1 MKTQMKSQ
9 IKLLLSILPLI
20 AGIYSCQTVNSGLVI
35 EDPDFNLNKLKGK
48 EVLISVPQVIENNV
62 SKATE
67 LPFFDGDDFSKRES
81 IDTDI
86 QNLMM
91 KKISENL
98 DLFIPKSLNK
108 GFVLENNKGSKILIP
123 IIKRDGIY
131 RAASKTEFN
140 IDEKLTQ
147 NGDYILI
154 PLAIQLDDVRNIN
167 ERYQSADLV
176 EPGIEASVSYAV
188 YDISGKKIV
197 ISGTVQGVA
206 KKSYMIDKSLGKD
219 DMYLAVDEA
228 LKALVTEFR
237 K

>member
-1 MKTQMKSQ
+1 MKNRKK
-9 IKLLLSILPLI
+9 IFLLIFLLIL
-20 AGIYSCQTVNSGLVI
+20 GIISCQTVNSGLVI
-35 EDPDFNLNKLKGK
+35 EEPDFNLSKLKGK
-48 EVLISVPQVIENNV
+48 EVLISVPQVIENNIP
-62 SKATE
+62 KTTQ
-67 LPFFDGDDFSKRES
+67 LPFFDSDDFSKRES

-86 QNLMM
+86 QNLMV

-98 DLFIPKSLNK
+98 DLFITKSLSK
-108 GFVLENNKGSKILIP
+108 SFILENNNGSKILIP
-123 IIKRDGIY
+123 IIKKDGFY
-131 RAASKTEFN
+131 KSASKTHFN

-176 EPGIEASVSYAV
+176 EPGIEASISYV
-188 YDISGKKIV
+188 IYGINEKTIV
-197 ISGTVQGVA
+197 ISGIVQGVA

-219 DMYLAVDEA
+219 DVYFAVDEA
-228 LKALVTEFR
+228 VKSLVKEFM

>member
-1 MKTQMKSQ
+1 MKNQ
-9 IKLLLSILPLI
+9 IKKLFLTLPLI
-20 AGIYSCQTVNSGLVI
+20 ISIYSCQTVNSGLVF
-35 EDPDFNLNKLKGK
+35 EDPDYNLSKLKGK
-48 EVLISVPQVIENNV
+48 EVLISVPQVIENNI
-62 SKATE
+62 SRTAE
-67 LPFFDGDDFSKRES
+67 LPFFGSDDFSKRES

-108 GFVLENNKGSKILIP
+108 DFVLENNKGSKILIP
-123 IIKRDGIY
+123 IIKKDGIF
-131 RAASKTEFN
+131 RAASKTELN

-147 NGDYILI
+147 DGDYILI

-176 EPGIEASVSYAV
+176 EPGIEACVSYV
-188 YDISGKKIV
+188 IYSINEKKIV
-197 ISGTVQGVA
+197 ISGVVQGVA

-219 DMYLAVDEA
+219 DMYFAVDEA
-228 LKALVTEFR
+228 IKALVTEFR

>member
-1 MKTQMKSQ
+1 MKNC
-9 IKLLLSILPLI
+9 IKPFLLVLPLI
-20 AGIYSCQTVNSGLVI
+20 IGFFSCQTVNRGLVI
-35 EDPDFNLNKLKGK
+35 EEPDFDLNKLKGK
-48 EVLISVPQVIENNV
+48 EVLISVPQVIENNI
-62 SKATE
+62 SKAAE
-67 LPFFDGDDFSKRES
+67 LPFFGSDDFSKRES

-108 GFVLENNKGSKILIP
+108 AFVLENNKGSKILIP
-123 IIKRDGIY
+123 IIKKDGIY
-131 RAASKTEFN
+131 RAASKTELN

-147 NGDYILI
+147 DVDYILI

-176 EPGIEASVSYAV
+176 EPGIEASISYAV
-188 YDISGKKIV
+188 YGINEKKIV
-197 ISGTVQGVA
+197 ITGFVLGVA

-219 DMYLAVDEA
+219 DMYFAVDEA
-228 LKALVTEFR
+228 IKALVTEFR

>member
-1 MKTQMKSQ
+1 MKNC
-9 IKLLLSILPLI
+9 IKPFLLVLPLI
-20 AGIYSCQTVNSGLVI
+20 IGFFSCQTVNRGLVI
-35 EDPDFNLNKLKGK
+35 EEPDFDLNKLKGK
-48 EVLISVPQVIENNV
+48 EVLISVPQVIENNIPKT
-62 SKATE
+62 SQ
-67 LPFFDGDDFSKRES
+67 LPFFDSDDFSKRES

-86 QNLMM
+86 QNLMV

-98 DLFIPKSLNK
+98 DLFIPKSLSK
-108 GFVLENNKGSKILIP
+108 SFILENNNGSKILIP
-123 IIKRDGIY
+123 IIKKDGFY
-131 RAASKTEFN
+131 KAASKTQFN

-176 EPGIEASVSYAV
+176 EPGIEASISYV
-188 YDISGKKIV
+188 IYGINEKTIV
-197 ISGTVQGVA
+197 ISGIVQGVA

-219 DMYLAVDEA
+219 DVYFAVDEA
-228 LKALVTEFR
+228 IKSLVKEFM

>member
-1 MKTQMKSQ
+1 MKNT
-9 IKLLLSILPLI
+9 IKLSYLIFPLI
-20 AGIYSCQTVNSGLVI
+20 LGIFGCQTVNSGLVI
-35 EDPDFNLNKLKGK
+35 EEPDFNLSKLKGK
-48 EVLISVPQVIENNV
+48 EVLISVPQVIENNIPKT
-62 SKATE
+62 SQ
-67 LPFFDGDDFSKRES
+67 LPFFDSDDFSKRES

-86 QNLMM
+86 QNLMV

-98 DLFIPKSLNK
+98 DLFIPKSLSK
-108 GFVLENNKGSKILIP
+108 SFILENNNGSKILIP
-123 IIKRDGIY
+123 IIKKDGFY
-131 RAASKTEFN
+131 KAASKTQFN

-176 EPGIEASVSYAV
+176 EPGIEASISYV
-188 YDISGKKIV
+188 IYGINEKTIV
-197 ISGTVQGVA
+197 ISGIVQGVA

-219 DMYLAVDEA
+219 DVYFAVDEA
-228 LKALVTEFR
+228 IKSLVKEFM

>member
-1 MKTQMKSQ
+1 MKNQ
-9 IKLLLSILPLI
+9 IKKLLLTLPLI
-20 AGIYSCQTVNSGLVI
+20 ISIYSCQTVNSGLVF
-35 EDPDFNLNKLKGK
+35 EDADYNLSKLKGK
-48 EVLISVPQVIENNV
+48 EVLISVPQVIENNI
-62 SKATE
+62 SRTAE
-67 LPFFDGDDFSKRES
+67 LPFFGSDDFSKRENVD
-81 IDTDI
+81 IDI

-108 GFVLENNKGSKILIP
+108 AFVLENNKGSKILIP
-123 IIKRDGIY
+123 IIKKDGIY
-131 RAASKTEFN
+131 RAASKTELN

-147 NGDYILI
+147 DGDYILI

-176 EPGIEASVSYAV
+176 EPGIEASVSYV
-188 YDISGKKIV
+188 IYSINEKKIV
-197 ISGTVQGVA
+197 ISGVVQGVA

-219 DMYLAVDEA
+219 DMYFAVDEA
-228 LKALVTEFR
+228 IKALVTEFR

>member
-1 MKTQMKSQ
+1 
-9 IKLLLSILPLI
+9 
-20 AGIYSCQTVNSGLVI
+20 
-35 EDPDFNLNKLKGK
+35 
-48 EVLISVPQVIENNV
+48 
-62 SKATE
+62 
-67 LPFFDGDDFSKRES
+67 
-81 IDTDI
+81 
-86 QNLMM
+86 MM